1 VSGLFD
7 IRGLEPDGG
16 SARDIW
22 EGTGVLEHP
31 LARRQRVRAVI
42 ACVVGSSIEWYDFFL
57 YGSAAALVFPKLYF
71 APDDPVAGTLIA
83 FSTYFV
89 GFAARPLGAMI
100 FGPLGDRFGRKATLI
115 ATLVTMGA
123 ATAAIGLIPGYSA
136 IGIWGGVLVTLLRIV
151 QGIGVGGEWAGG
163 VLLSME
169 WGRPERR
176 GLMASFAHVGL
187 PVGIVAGNGALLV
200 TSRVFGL
207 EAFNEW
213 AWRVPFLLSVVLIL
227 VGIWVRL
234 GVLETPIFVRL
245 LEERRISRHPLREVV
260 TRQRKD
266 IVHLVLIKVV
276 EMASYYVFTAFFLS
290 YGVKTLKLSS
300 DFMLLC
306 LVAAAAMSPF
316 LEVLCGH
323 LSDRFG
329 RRRIYMVGAVA
340 IGVFAFPYFWLLD
353 TRVPAL
359 VMLAAVLSLLAHVAT
374 HGPQPAM
381 IAETFTGRYR
391 YTGASLSYHLASLV
405 SGGPAP
411 LIAAYLLATFHSS
424 TPIALMLV
432 IYSSVSVVA
441 LLFLPDRRRL
451 DHRVEYDVDGGRS
464 LPVARVQA
472 AR

>member
-1 VSGLFD
+1 
-7 IRGLEPDGG
+7 
-16 SARDIW
+16 
-22 EGTGVLEHP
+22 VLEHP

-57 YGSAAALVFPKLYF
+57 YGSAAALVFPKLFF
-71 APDDPVAGTLIA
+71 APNNPLAGTLIA

-100 FGPLGDRFGRKATLI
+100 FGPLGDRLGRKATLI
-115 ATLVTMGA
+115 ATLLTMGI
-123 ATAAIGLIPGYSA
+123 ATAAIGLIPGYSV
-136 IGIWGGVLVTLLRIV
+136 IGIWGGVLVTILRIV

-163 VLLSME
+163 VLLAME

-187 PVGIVAGNGALLV
+187 PVGIVTGNGALLV

-213 AWRVPFLLSVVLIL
+213 AWRVPFLLSVLLIF
-227 VGIWVRL
+227 VGVWVRL

-245 LEERRISRHPLREVV
+245 LEERRISRHPVREVV
-260 TRQRKD
+260 ARQKGD
-266 IVHLVLIKVV
+266 IAHLVLIKVV

-290 YGVKTLKLSS
+290 YGAKTLKLGS

-306 LVAAAAMSPF
+306 LVAAAALSPF

-323 LSDRFG
+323 LSDRYG
-329 RRRIYMVGAVA
+329 RRRVYMTGAVA
-340 IGVFAFPYFWLLD
+340 IGLFAFPYFWLMD

-359 VMLAAVLSLLAHVAT
+359 VMLAAILSLLAHVAT

-391 YTGASLSYHLASLV
+391 YSGASLSYHLASLV

-411 LIAAYLLATFHSS
+411 LVATWLLATFHSS

-432 IYSSVSVVA
+432 LYASVSVVA
-441 LLFLPDRRRL
+441 LLYLPDRRGL
-451 DHRVEYDVDGGRS
+451 DHRVEHGSTGAGTRP
-464 LPVARVQA
+464 LPAPRVQA